1 VGYAR
6 AMKNQIK
13 IHFLK
18 LRLLLKPFFLSEYYW
33 KFIGKHCFTLFVR
46 IKGNYLPFLQYVLS
60 GYDSVMFRGSD
71 LGSSNGNVVILG
83 GYLGDSAER
92 YLKIT
97 SGNIL
102 IVEPLSIYVD
112 KLKMRFELCER
123 ITIMQ
128 TAASEESGLKTIY
141 VDGNKSSS
149 LIPSKEYEV
158 VNSTDIAEI
167 VDYFGSE
174 IYALECNIEGGEYEV
189 LPRLIESGRIFSVRN
204 LFIEFHQVSN
214 DSLLRKTKIE
224 QELMKTHELKWDFSW
239 VWTHFQIKPETN
251 LTK

>member
-1 VGYAR
+1 
-6 AMKNQIK
+6 MKLY
-13 IHFLK
+13 FLK

-33 KFIGKHCFTLFVR
+33 KFIGRHCFTLLVR
-46 IKGNYLPFLQYVLS
+46 INTHHMPFLQYVLS

-71 LGSSNGNVVILG
+71 LGKLNGNIIILG
-83 GYLGDSAER
+83 GYLGDTAEK
-92 YLKIT
+92 YLETT

-112 KLKMRFELCER
+112 KLKKRFGSCER
-123 ITIMQ
+123 ITIIQ
-128 TAASEESGLKTIY
+128 KAASDKSGFKTIY
-141 VDGNKSSS
+141 IDGNKSSS
-149 LIPSKEYEV
+149 MIPSEEYEV
-158 VNSTDIAEI
+158 VNASDIVEI

-189 LPRLIESGRIFSVRN
+189 LPRLIESGRISNVRN

-224 QELMKTHELKWDFSW
+224 QELMKTHELKWDFPW
-239 VWTHFQIKPETN
+239 VWTHFRMKHEAN
-251 LTK
+251 LT